1 MNSRMPSAIDTS
13 IAPQVTSCDAAEA
26 DRPAEKPGDRG
37 GEQRQE
43 NDGDSHRGQPLI
55 MWMSS
60 TWIVPRLRK

>member
-1 MNSRMPSAIDTS
+1 MPRI
-13 IAPQVTSCDAAEA
+13 A
-26 DRPAEKPGDRG
+26 DRPAEKAGDRG

-43 NDGDSHRGQPLI
+43 NDGDSHRDQPLI